1 MTFYVVLK
9 NISHSNRF
17 YEVVGWVKRGKKS
30 VSFDLR
36 TETTIFPEVLCVGLA
51 KRSEN
56 IIYKTHTSV
65 CKDL

>member
-1 MTFYVVLK
+1 MSFYVVLK
-9 NISHSNRF
+9 SISHSNRL
-17 YEVVGWVKRGKKS
+17 YEVVGWLKRGKKS
-30 VSFDLR
+30 VSFDPR

-56 IIYKTHTSV
+56 IIYKTNASV